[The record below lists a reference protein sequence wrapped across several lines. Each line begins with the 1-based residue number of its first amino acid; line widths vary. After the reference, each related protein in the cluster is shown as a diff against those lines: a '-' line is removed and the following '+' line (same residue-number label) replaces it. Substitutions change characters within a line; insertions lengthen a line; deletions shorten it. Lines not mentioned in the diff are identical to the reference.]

1 MSVSSPPTLAPIAGR
16 RGYPPAAE
24 LATVSLAL
32 VVVGGVFMAA
42 YFPTPP
48 PLALP
53 IVLVVIS
60 ALLLGGAI
68 ALLVRRRGFAW
79 ATFSVV
85 VRWALLAYVISAGM
99 IEFSFVRNH
108 ASGAPLLVV
117 SLMLVLFAVDVPL
130 IIAVTVAR
138 YQSSHPD

>member
-1 MSVSSPPTLAPIAGR
+1 MNDAGSERLAPPSAKTGF
-16 RGYPPAAE
+16 PPAAE

-53 IVLVVIS
+53 IALVACSAVLL
-60 ALLLGGAI
+60 AGAI
-68 ALLVRRRGFAW
+68 ALLVRVRGFAW
-79 ATFSVV
+79 ATFSLV
-85 VRWALLAYVISAGM
+85 VRWALVAYVISAGM
-99 IEFSFVRNH
+99 IEFSFLRNH

-138 YQSSHPD
+138 YQSSHAD

>member
-1 MSVSSPPTLAPIAGR
+1 VNGPDPRPIAPGATTT
-16 RGYPPAAE
+16 GYPPAAE

-48 PLALP
+48 PLAVP
-53 IVLVVIS
+53 IALVAIS
-60 ALLLGGAI
+60 ALLLGSAVV
-68 ALLVRRRGFAW
+68 LLARWRDFAW
-79 ATFSVV
+79 APFSLVA
-85 VRWALLAYVISAGM
+85 RWALVAYVISAGM

-108 ASGAPLLVV
+108 ASGGPLLVV

-138 YQSSHPD
+138 YQSSQPA

>member
-1 MSVSSPPTLAPIAGR
+1 MSVSSPRTPAAIAGR

-42 YFPTPP
+42 SFPTPP
-48 PLALP
+48 ALALP
-53 IVLVVIS
+53 IVLVAIS
-60 ALLLGGAI
+60 ALLLAGSIG
-68 ALLVRRRGFAW
+68 LLVRWREFAW
-79 ATFSVV
+79 GTFSLV
-85 VRWALLAYVISAGM
+85 VRWALVAYVISAGM

-108 ASGAPLLVV
+108 ASGGPLLVV

-138 YQSSHPD
+138 YQTTHPA

>member
-1 MSVSSPPTLAPIAGR
+1 MSNPGRHTSAAGATR
-16 RGYPPAAE
+16 TGYPPAAE

-42 YFPTPP
+42 YFPTRP

-53 IVLVVIS
+53 IVLVAVS
-60 ALLLGGAI
+60 ALLLGSAI
-68 ALLVRRRGFAW
+68 LLLVRWRGFAW
-79 ATFSVV
+79 TAFSLVA
-85 VRWALLAYVISAGM
+85 RWALLAYVISAGM

-138 YQSSHPD
+138 YQTSHPA

>member
-1 MSVSSPPTLAPIAGR
+1 MSDAGGQSLVPGSTR
-16 RGYPPAAE
+16 TGFPPAAE

-85 VRWALLAYVISAGM
+85 VRWALVAYVISAGM
-99 IEFSFVRNH
+99 IEFSFLRNH

>member
-1 MSVSSPPTLAPIAGR
+1 VSDAGRHTLAPGAMTS
-16 RGYPPAAE
+16 GYPPVAE

-42 YFPTPP
+42 YFPTRP

-53 IVLVVIS
+53 IALVAVS
-60 ALLLGGAI
+60 TLLLGSAI
-68 ALLVRRRGFAW
+68 MLLVRWRGFAW
-79 ATFSVV
+79 PTFSLVG
-85 VRWALLAYVISAGM
+85 RWALLAYVISAGM

-108 ASGAPLLVV
+108 ASGGPLLVV
-117 SLMLVLFAVDVPL
+117 SLMLVLFAIDVPL

-138 YQSSHPD
+138 YQSSL

>member
-1 MSVSSPPTLAPIAGR
+1 VSDAARHTLAPGATTS
-16 RGYPPAAE
+16 GYPPAAE
-24 LATVSLAL
+24 LATISLGL

-42 YFPTPP
+42 YFPTHP

-53 IVLVVIS
+53 IVLVAVS
-60 ALLLGGAI
+60 ALLLGSAI
-68 ALLVRRRGFAW
+68 VLLVRWRGFAW
-79 ATFSVV
+79 ATFSIVA
-85 VRWALLAYVISAGM
+85 RWALLAYVISAGM

-138 YQSSHPD
+138 YQSSHPA

>member
-1 MSVSSPPTLAPIAGR
+1 MTEVGR
-16 RGYPPAAE
+16 QGMTPGATRGAYPPAAE

-42 YFPTPP
+42 YFPTRP
-48 PLALP
+48 PLMLP
-53 IVLVVIS
+53 IALVAAS
-60 ALLLGGAI
+60 AALLGTAI
-68 ALLVRRRGFAW
+68 LLLVRWRGFAW
-79 ATFSVV
+79 AAFSLV

-108 ASGAPLLVV
+108 AAGGPLVVV
-117 SLMLVLFAVDVPL
+117 SLMLVLFAVDVPV

-138 YQSSHPD
+138 YQSSHPV

>member
-42 YFPTPP
+42 SFPTPP

-53 IVLVVIS
+53 IVLVAIS
-60 ALLLGGAI
+60 ALLLAGAI
-68 ALLVRRRGFAW
+68 GMLVRWRDFAW
-79 ATFSVV
+79 GTFSLV
-85 VRWALLAYVISAGM
+85 VRWALVAYVISAGM